1 MKRPYQLITNHILFL
16 AIAKGEKK
24 LTFTSFSVNTYKIIS
39 YIKVTPMKHRSSILA
54 LAITLGISSSLIPY
68 HLSAEAEDNPILLAQ
83 TEEETRIQVYQQASP
98 SVVKILTSKGLG
110 SGFIITSDG
119 LIVTNSHVL
128 EGGGDTVNVLLN
140 DGTEAVADVVG
151 YDPEGIDLA
160 AVKIRD
166 GNNLPTLNFANLDS
180 VQIGQ
185 SIYAIGSP
193 HGQYNTYTNGIIS
206 QIDSKRK
213 IIQHSAAVNPG
224 NSGGPL
230 LNSRGEVIGVNTE
243 ILTSPVIDPQTGEEI
258 GRNAGFIG
266 ISFAIATDTVNNFLV
281 ALEQGNAPMV
291 AQAEE
296 ASNEASV
303 ASLPMNGETVTASFQ
318 PGDSTLPDNTYF
330 HPYAFSGQAGQTITV
345 EMDGQQ
351 IDPGLMLYH
360 VDEATQ
366 NPTLVEINDDVST
379 DNFDSK
385 LVATLPEDGV
395 YIVLASVFEI
405 GETGD
410 YSLSASLQ

>member
-1 MKRPYQLITNHILFL
+1 
-16 AIAKGEKK
+16 
-24 LTFTSFSVNTYKIIS
+24 
-39 YIKVTPMKHRSSILA
+39 MKHRSSILA
-54 LAITLGISSSLIPY
+54 VALTLGIGSSLIPY
-68 HLSAEAEDNPILLAQ
+68 HLSAEAEDNPIILAQ

-98 SVVKILTSKGLG
+98 SVVKILTTAGGLG

-128 EGGGDTVNVLLN
+128 QGGGNTVNVLLN

-160 AVKIRD
+160 AIKIRD
-166 GNNLPTLNFANLDS
+166 GNNLPTLSFADLAS
-180 VQIGQ
+180 LQIGQ

-193 HGQYNTYTNGIIS
+193 HGQYNTYTSGIVS
-206 QIDSKRK
+206 QIDGKRK

-230 LNSRGEVIGVNTE
+230 LNSRGEVIGVNTS
-243 ILTSPVIDPQTGEEI
+243 ILTSPVVDPETGQEI
-258 GRNAGFIG
+258 GRNNGFIG
-266 ISFAIATDTVNNFLV
+266 ISFAIATDSVNNFLV
-281 ALEQGNAPMV
+281 ALEQGNTPMV
-291 AQAEE
+291 AQAQD
-296 ASNEASV
+296 APDEASV
-303 ASLPMNGETVTASFQ
+303 ASLPMNGESITASFQ

-330 HPYAFSGQAGQTITV
+330 HPYAFRGQAGQTITV

-385 LVATLPEDGV
+385 LVATLPQDGV
-395 YIVLASVFEI
+395 YLVLASVFEI

-410 YSLSASLQ
+410 YTLSASLQ